1 MEDDILSPEE
11 LEDLW
16 YALSEIDWLTNTIKF
31 NAMDKKQI
39 LEFIQ
44 ARERQLWEEYLEARD
59 ANGNLHA
66 VTKRHYAVWQEVNE
80 LINHI
85 TQKWWRR

>member
-1 MEDDILSPEE
+1 MLIIETLCIYLH
-11 LEDLW
+11 
-16 YALSEIDWLTNTIKF
+16 ITFKQ
-31 NAMDKKQI
+31 NAMKTTEIIQ
-39 LEFIQ
+39 FIQ

-85 TQKWWRR
+85 TTK

>member
-1 MEDDILSPEE
+1 M
-11 LEDLW
+11 
-16 YALSEIDWLTNTIKF
+16 NT
-31 NAMDKKQI
+31 KQI
-39 LEFIQ
+39 LDFIK

-85 TQKWWRR
+85 TQK

>member
-1 MEDDILSPEE
+1 MK
-11 LEDLW
+11 
-16 YALSEIDWLTNTIKF
+16 ANEIIK
-31 NAMDKKQI
+31 
-39 LEFIQ
+39 FIQ
-44 ARERQLWEEYLEARD
+44 ARERQLWEEYVESLA

-85 TQKWWRR
+85 TNK

>member
-1 MEDDILSPEE
+1 LLIIETLCIYLH
-11 LEDLW
+11 
-16 YALSEIDWLTNTIKF
+16 ITFKQ
-31 NAMDKKQI
+31 NAMKTTEIIQ
-39 LEFIQ
+39 FIQ

-85 TQKWWRR
+85 TTK